1 MTSYV
6 TVEVMCPHCKTG
18 LRHLALASTNSFGAI
33 WFTDGYAHNGPA
45 HENAIQKCS
54 ACGYEFWMH
63 DTGTMPNTEPKPMTD
78 RWEAGQHK
86 TLSVGQRE
94 YPRLLKA
101 GFFTNNDEEFH
112 LRFNMWHLTNHRFR
126 KNVEKTADL
135 TEFET
140 QNMERLMELLGDKP
154 HEGLYR
160 SEILRN
166 LGRFDESL
174 EVLDTIT
181 EERLMPFINK
191 IREGAIAKQRAP
203 IQVSSND

>member
-1 MTSYV
+1 MTTYV

-18 LRHLALASTNSFGAI
+18 LRHLAVASTNNFGAI
-33 WFTDGYAHNGPA
+33 WFTDGYAQNGPA
-45 HENAIQKCS
+45 HEDAIQKCS

-94 YPRLLKA
+94 YPRLIKA

-112 LRFNMWHLTNHRFR
+112 LRFNTWHLVNHRFR
-126 KNVEKTADL
+126 RNTERTADF

-140 QNMERLMELLGDKP
+140 ENMERLIELLGEKP
-154 HEGLYR
+154 HERLYR

-174 EVLDTIT
+174 EVLDAIT
-181 EERLMPFINK
+181 EERLMPFIAK
-191 IREGAIAKQRAP
+191 IREGALAQKVAP
-203 IQVSSND
+203 LQVSD

>member
-18 LRHLALASTNSFGAI
+18 LRHLALASTNNFGAI

-45 HENAIQKCS
+45 HSDAIQKCS

-63 DTGTMPNTEPKPMTD
+63 DTGTMPNTEPKPMSD
-78 RWEAGQHK
+78 WPDPSQNR
-86 TLSVGQRE
+86 TLDVSERE
-94 YPRLLKA
+94 YPRLIKA

-112 LRFNMWHLTNHRFR
+112 LRFNTWHLTNHRFR
-126 KNVEKTADL
+126 RNAGKAPDI

-140 QNMERLMELLGDKP
+140 ENMARLLELLGEKP
-154 HEGLYR
+154 HEQLYR

-166 LGRFDESL
+166 LGRFEESL
-174 EVLDTIT
+174 EVLDAIT
-181 EERLMPFINK
+181 EERLAPFITK
-191 IREGAIAKQRAP
+191 IREGALAKKTAAL
-203 IQVSSND
+203 QVSD